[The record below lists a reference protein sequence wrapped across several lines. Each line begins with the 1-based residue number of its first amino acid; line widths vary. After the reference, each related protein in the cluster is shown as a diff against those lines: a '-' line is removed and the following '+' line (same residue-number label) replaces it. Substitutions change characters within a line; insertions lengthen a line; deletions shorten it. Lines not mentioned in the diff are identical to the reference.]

1 MVFSGIACLYL
12 SSAEIKIIDLHYQRT
27 IQSIQKLH
35 QGTPRAF
42 TFLMAGCLPGEAIV
56 HIKQLTLFL
65 MICHLP
71 EDVLHLHGKH
81 VLATGQPPKKS
92 WFSQIL
98 NICEKYQLP
107 HPHLLLENPPPKGPF
122 KRQVKHAVT
131 KTWEDA
137 LQQEALELS
146 SIKMFHAQS
155 RNLSQPDLVWV
166 TAGNN
171 SFEVRKSCILAR
183 MMSGRYRTD
192 YFARHWTSNKQGLCL
207 IPGCSDKIGDL
218 QHLLI
223 ECSAL
228 SNKRANILELLI
240 KKAIMLLP
248 LHSLLGL
255 IFQSQPELQ
264 CHFILDPFS
273 FHDIRFLCNLYGQ
286 TIIKFVCYFVRT
298 FAYTIH
304 MERLKLVQI

>member
-1 MVFSGIACLYL
+1 
-12 SSAEIKIIDLHYQRT
+12 
-27 IQSIQKLH
+27 
-35 QGTPRAF
+35 
-42 TFLMAGCLPGEAIV
+42 
-56 HIKQLTLFL
+56 
-65 MICHLP
+65 
-71 EDVLHLHGKH
+71 
-81 VLATGQPPKKS
+81 
-92 WFSQIL
+92 
-98 NICEKYQLP
+98 
-107 HPHLLLENPPPKGPF
+107 
-122 KRQVKHAVT
+122 
-131 KTWEDA
+131 
-137 LQQEALELS
+137 
-146 SIKMFHAQS
+146 
-155 RNLSQPDLVWV
+155 
-166 TAGNN
+166 
-171 SFEVRKSCILAR
+171 

-192 YFARHWTSNKQGLCL
+192 YFARHWTSNKQGFCL

-304 MERLKLVQI
+304 MERLKLVEI